1 MRKTLFSLLLAL
13 AATAGGSSTAVA
25 ENSTRVEGY
34 TIHHNALTTD
44 HLSPTIASAYQIR
57 RSKNRAMLNVSVIK
71 DKTDGAQGHAV
82 TARVTAVA
90 KNLLGQERPVPMRE
104 VREGTAV
111 YYIGDFL
118 VADRETLNFIL
129 SVQPDGSNQTYQTS
143 LSQEFFTK

>member
-1 MRKTLFSLLLAL
+1 MRKTFFSLLLGWAIMV
-13 AATAGGSSTAVA
+13 GGSAPAVA
-25 ENSTRVEGY
+25 ENSTRVDGY

-57 RSKNRAMLNVSVIK
+57 RSKSRAMLNVSVIK
-71 DKTDGAQGHAV
+71 DAPDNAPGKSV

-90 KNLLGQERPVPMRE
+90 KNLLGQERQVPMRE

-118 VADRETLNFIL
+118 VADRETLNFQL
-129 SVQPDGSNQTYQTS
+129 SVQPDGSSRTYQAS
-143 LSQEFFTK
+143 LRQEFFTK